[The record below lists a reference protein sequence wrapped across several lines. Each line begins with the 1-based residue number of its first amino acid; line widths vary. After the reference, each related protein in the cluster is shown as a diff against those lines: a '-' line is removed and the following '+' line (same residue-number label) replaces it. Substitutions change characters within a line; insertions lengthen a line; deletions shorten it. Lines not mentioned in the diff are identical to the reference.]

1 MDNSEAMNNSQI
13 WKYAFFIVVIAALG
27 LNIFVY
33 LAKGTDLLAEILKL
47 FTQETTEISKKV
59 VKTSAKGAKAGVDV
73 AERVLT
79 TGIEKIEDV
88 IEDAPGELEK
98 GIERGVQDLEQV
110 LRIPKISS
118 MNLPHPDRAMSSAIQ
133 RRGRS
138 GYCFIG
144 NDRGFRSCIEV
155 GPNDTC
161 MSNQIFPT
169 RDICI
174 HPNLRR

>member
-1 MDNSEAMNNSQI
+1 MDNTEAISNNDGQF

-27 LNIFVY
+27 MNIFVY
-33 LAKGTDLLAEILKL
+33 LAKGTDILAEILKML
-47 FTQETTEISKKV
+47 THGTTDVSKKV

-73 AERVLT
+73 AEKVLT
-79 TGIEKIEDV
+79 SGLEKIENV
-88 IEDAPGELEK
+88 IEDVPG

-110 LRIPKISS
+110 LRIPKMRSVYQ
-118 MNLPHPDRAMSSAIQ
+118 PDRSFSSPMQ
-133 RRGRS
+133 RRGKS

-144 NDRGFRSCIEV
+144 NDRGFRSCIDV
-155 GPNDTC
+155 GANDVC

-174 HPNLRR
+174 HPNLRK